1 MTRDAGG
8 HSSWN
13 TSVQRRRV
21 LEPGQ
26 VRALP
31 RGKALLL
38 ATGARPAMVELQ
50 PWYTGRG
57 AASISAE
64 LAGSIDTITARAAAE
79 LDRELP

>member
-1 MTRDAGG
+1 
-8 HSSWN
+8 
-13 TSVQRRRV
+13 
-21 LEPGQ
+21 

-64 LAGSIDTITARAAAE
+64 LAASIDTITARAAAE